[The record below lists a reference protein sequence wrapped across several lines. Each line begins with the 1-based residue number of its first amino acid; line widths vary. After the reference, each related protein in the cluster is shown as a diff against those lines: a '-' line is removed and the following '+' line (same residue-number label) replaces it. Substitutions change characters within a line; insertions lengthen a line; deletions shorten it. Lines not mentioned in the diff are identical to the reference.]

1 MTAGLFRWPEAAAFG
16 RTVPKTKFYEH
27 GNVRSALR
35 DKFVNDVQRVTWAFK
50 LADSTINLKASTAVP
65 EIQVFTVEAKG
76 DDVDGS
82 VLAAVDKSVHFPVVF
97 EVRSGNGDRIRM
109 VAAQKRL
116 GGVKPSLGPYL
127 STGWLW
133 ADSPRAPLPVAIDLP
148 SLYEALLASLLPLV
162 PRRGESVSQVI
173 DRMGLVRK
181 LEREISALEKKL
193 RTELQFNRKAEL
205 LRMLKAKQAELFEL
219 T

>member
-1 MTAGLFRWPEAAAFG
+1 MTARLFRWPDAAAFG

-35 DKFVNDVQRVTWAFK
+35 ERFVNDVQRVTWAFK
-50 LADSTINLKASTAVP
+50 LADSTIKLRGSTAVP
-65 EIQVFTVEAKG
+65 EIQVFAVEAKG

-97 EVRSGNGDRIRM
+97 EVRGGNRDRIRM
-109 VAAQKRL
+109 VAAQKSL

-127 STGWLW
+127 STGWLS
-133 ADSPRAPLPVAIDLP
+133 ADLPRAPLPVAIDLP

-162 PRRGESVSQVI
+162 PRRGESVSQVT

-193 RTELQFNRKAEL
+193 RTELQFNRKVEL
-205 LRMLKAKQAELFEL
+205 LRMLKAKEAELVEL